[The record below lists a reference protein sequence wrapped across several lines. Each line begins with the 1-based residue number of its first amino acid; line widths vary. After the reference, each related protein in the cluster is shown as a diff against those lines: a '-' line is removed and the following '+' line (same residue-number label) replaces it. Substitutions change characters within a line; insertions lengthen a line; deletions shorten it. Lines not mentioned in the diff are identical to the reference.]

1 MKKLHTTTLAL
12 WFALATTGSA
22 FAGAP
27 LETDDASTVDVGKF
41 EVSLSGSYTRDKEGT
56 SKVTSHGAELGITT
70 GLYKNLGISV
80 ALPYTFSS
88 REKDSGVLVSK
99 DDGFGDMSLD
109 LKYVFA
115 EVSGVNLAIRPGVVL
130 PSGKSSLTEDHVQYT
145 AALIT
150 TREFNDGAYALH
162 ANIGYEFHTYKDSNE
177 GLRRNLWSASIAGE
191 AETVKGLFAVA
202 DFGVAGHK
210 EKGNSRH
217 PAYALTGLRYE
228 IHDNLDCS
236 TGVKFGLNKTEDE
249 LSVVYGLTLKF

>member
-1 MKKLHTTTLAL
+1 MSLLRRVIFGISL
-12 WFALATTGSA
+12 VVATTGSA

-150 TREFNDGAYALH
+150 TREFNDGPMLCMPILAMNFTPIKTAMKGCVATSGQPRLP
-162 ANIGYEFHTYKDSNE
+162 E
-177 GLRRNLWSASIAGE
+177 RR
-191 AETVKGLFAVA
+191 K
-202 DFGVAGHK
+202 
-210 EKGNSRH
+210 
-217 PAYALTGLRYE
+217 P
-228 IHDNLDCS
+228 
-236 TGVKFGLNKTEDE
+236 
-249 LSVVYGLTLKF
+249 